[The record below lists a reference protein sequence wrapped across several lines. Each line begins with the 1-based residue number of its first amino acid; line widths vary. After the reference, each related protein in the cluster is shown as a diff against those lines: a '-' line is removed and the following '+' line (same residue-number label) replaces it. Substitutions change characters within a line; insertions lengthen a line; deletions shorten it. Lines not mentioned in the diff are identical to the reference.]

1 MNENDERQSI
11 MPKYIR
17 ISLIVIVIT
26 VLVALIM
33 IAAGV
38 IMQV

>member
-1 MNENDERQSI
+1 MNENEERQSI

-17 ISLIVIVIT
+17 ISLIVLVIT
-26 VLVALIM
+26 ILVALIM